1 MKLGGWHAEG
11 FVKKKAKQY
20 WPKLTGSLNAKQLS
34 LLQESASI
42 PWLTPPKQTPW
53 QPWLRES
60 PRPARAGAASR
71 THHHTLLG
79 FPITD
84 TATGSDEMW
93 ESIKN

>member
-1 MKLGGWHAEG
+1 MQKDLLE
-11 FVKKKAKQY
+11 KRQSN
-20 WPKLTGSLNAKQLS
+20 TGQS
-34 LLQESASI
+34 LLGLSMQSNSLSCRNSI

>member
-1 MKLGGWHAEG
+1 MQKDLLKKRQSNTGQSLLGLSM
-11 FVKKKAKQY
+11 Q
-20 WPKLTGSLNAKQLS
+20 SNS

-53 QPWLRES
+53 QPWLGES

>member
-1 MKLGGWHAEG
+1 MQKDLLKKRQSNTGQSLLGLSM
-11 FVKKKAKQY
+11 Q
-20 WPKLTGSLNAKQLS
+20 SNS

-93 ESIKN
+93 ESIKNGH